1 MTCSGS
7 LRSNNEWKPLS
18 LRSDIRIAL
27 WAALH
32 SLPSHPPTA
41 SSIRIRIPTTLS
53 FTVFTAGILYLFKII
68 PVSPPRI
75 QNTSL
80 KIKKTKKKK
89 YKLVCFFNI
98 WNSSFRLQETVGN
111 FSSNQKV
118 ESSHFWIVGGEVRW
132 IGCCRCGGSTSES
145 ALWSERNASDDPS
158 FSYRIHQKNLRCFA
172 LILSSIVSFTILS
185 VKVTPTLK

>member
-89 YKLVCFFNI
+89 YKLICFFNI
-98 WNSSFRLQETVGN
+98 WNSSFRLEETVGN

-118 ESSHFWIVGGEVRW
+118 ESSHFWIVGGSKMDR
-132 IGCCRCGGSTSES
+132 
-145 ALWSERNASDDPS
+145 L
-158 FSYRIHQKNLRCFA
+158 
-172 LILSSIVSFTILS
+172 LS
-185 VKVTPTLK
+185 VRRINEWIRTLIQTECQRWPFLFI